1 MALCVNK
8 DWLADT
14 EKHHARFVFDPK
26 TTHERPK
33 RIEQT
38 AQFIVLSCL
47 GAFEKSPLQFES
59 SCDRVA
65 SFKSTATQHVLTTQ
79 KNLAKTLASTPNVDI
94 YTPHSSQHLH
104 MSALKEMNKL
114 HSTIFRVVW
123 ALSKKC
129 SPHLKATATEL
140 LFASLFLVI
149 TSSRGKNSCQ
159 NADVNPSCLSAFGK
173 MLPPFESNCDGVGFC
188 KSILTY
194 HIVNLQMP
202 TSFAQKSS
210 R

>member
-47 GAFEKSPLQFES
+47 GAFEKHLSNLKAAATELLLSSPLLL
-59 SCDRVA
+59 
-65 SFKSTATQHVLTTQ
+65 STFSRHK

-114 HSTIFRVVW
+114 HSTIFCVVW

-202 TSFAQKSS
+202 TSFAQRSS